1 MRLFVVILTGKRVV
15 HMKKF
20 PLDGENEGKEA
31 SLFIVPI
38 NVKGKIHLW
47 VSVLFMW
54 ERLQNELDWNNYI
67 YFITCWGIYKDSVI
81 VWIFENVNSIYL
93 SYN

>member
-1 MRLFVVILTGKRVV
+1 MIILTGKRVV

-38 NVKGKIHLW
+38 NVKGKIHL
-47 VSVLFMW
+47 
-54 ERLQNELDWNNYI
+54 YI
-67 YFITCWGIYKDSVI
+67 CALGVR
-81 VWIFENVNSIYL
+81 
-93 SYN
+93 